1 MTDVIYCEWRKLGH
15 SKIITVGVWGTM
27 IVPVLVMLYSI
38 QRYLKNTTVPIAL
51 FDLYD
56 SALMFLMLLF
66 APLVMSVIAIFL
78 ISREYAEHTLKTIFA
93 VPVSRKKFLV
103 GKFVILFLLVMLF
116 CLMSWLEILLLACVC
131 SLFME
136 VTQITA
142 MSALF
147 FLIKMLYGGVLLYM
161 TISPIMYLVL
171 RTKGYMIPFI
181 VVACVCLLNVVLSNS
196 PIAGFYPWTASY
208 LLVSGRTGNSGCP
221 SVISFLLIALLFIL
235 AVLGS
240 ARRFLREDIV

>member
-15 SKIITVGVWGTM
+15 SKIITIGVWGTM

-38 QRYLKNTTVPIAL
+38 QRYLKDTTVPIAL

-93 VPVSRKKFLV
+93 VPVSRKKFLA

-147 FLIKMLYGGVLLYM
+147 
-161 TISPIMYLVL
+161 S
-171 RTKGYMIPFI
+171 
-181 VVACVCLLNVVLSNS
+181 
-196 PIAGFYPWTASY
+196 
-208 LLVSGRTGNSGCP
+208 
-221 SVISFLLIALLFIL
+221 
-235 AVLGS
+235 
-240 ARRFLREDIV
+240 